1 MNQIAQK
8 FYVVLRWWRRHWQ
21 PLMLLLTALSLA
33 LALLHPHLNLSRGVF
48 NNIFII
54 DISQS
59 MNVQD
64 YRIDGKPTS
73 RLDFAKQTIRHTLK
87 NLPCG
92 SRAGLGIF
100 TEYRSYL
107 LLAPVETCANF
118 SELASLLDNIN
129 GQMAWVGGSEIAKGI
144 HFGFKIIRKL
154 PDQPGLIFMSDGHEA
169 PPINPLY
176 RAEIEV
182 KPGELRGILVGVGGL
197 TAQAIP
203 KYDTAGNLWGVWG
216 ADEVMQTDLYTSEAE
231 NKSIT
236 STEGKQKKNL
246 GTEHLS
252 SLHEAYLQKL
262 ASETGIDYHR
272 METVDGFYAA
282 MESPRLAAANN
293 SEADVAHF
301 LAMCA
306 LAALTFLYAWPLFE
320 KLMQF
325 VRAMI
330 RRRKNPARSKLKS
343 AAEISYRI

>member
-1 MNQIAQK
+1 MNRFVQK
-8 FYVVLRWWRRHWQ
+8 FYTVLGRWRRHWQ
-21 PLMLLLTALSLA
+21 PFLLLLAALSLA
-33 LALLHPHLNLSRGVF
+33 LALLHPKLNLSRGEF

-64 YRIDGKPTS
+64 YRLDGKPAS
-73 RLDFAKQTIRHTLK
+73 RLAFAKQSVRHTLK

-92 SRAGLGIF
+92 SHAGLGIF

-118 SELASLLDNIN
+118 SELASLLENIN
-129 GQMAWVGGSEIAKGI
+129 GQMAWVSGSEIAKGI
-144 HFGFKIIRKL
+144 HFGFKISRKL
-154 PDQPGLIFMSDGHEA
+154 PDKPGLIFISDGHEA

-182 KPGELRGILVGVGGL
+182 KPGELRGMLVGVGGL

-203 KYDTAGNLWGVWG
+203 KYDTAGNLLGVWN
-216 ADEVMQTDLYTSEAE
+216 ADEVMQTDLYTKAPEDANAMPAE
-231 NKSIT
+231 PS
-236 STEGKQKKNL
+236 QKKNL

-262 ASETGIDYHR
+262 ADETGIGYHR
-272 METVDGFYAA
+272 METVDGFFTE
-282 MESPRLAAANN
+282 MESPRMSAINK
-293 SEADVAHF
+293 SETDVAYF
-301 LAMCA
+301 LAM
-306 LAALTFLYAWPLFE
+306 AALTALTLLYAWPLME
-320 KLMQF
+320 KLIQF
-325 VRAMI
+325 FRAVF
-330 RRRKNPARSKLKS
+330 RRIKKPAQRDKKT